1 MRIRYGIVA
10 TQHLVLCCRC
20 PEVNSQEE
28 KRYDDA
34 SSQEVSNCPIYGFAG
49 GLIACDDQG
58 PAEEAGENIDDA
70 AEDAG
75 ESMEELGE
83 DMEESAEN

>member
-1 MRIRYGIVA
+1 MMTQVA
-10 TQHLVLCCRC
+10 KKLAIALFM
-20 PEVNSQEE
+20 
-28 KRYDDA
+28 A
-34 SSQEVSNCPIYGFAG
+34 LMAG